1 MIEIY
6 ESHMLKP
13 WLIGKKDY
21 FEDDDQERAPSI
33 NNMDSPNRKSPV
45 KRQTSFTGK
54 KMTVE
59 FATVESQQDDLLAQ
73 KTFDEF
79 KNELNEWWIDNPTR
93 RDDEDLRGEV
103 ADGLTEVRTM

>member
-1 MIEIY
+1 
-6 ESHMLKP
+6 
-13 WLIGKKDY
+13 
-21 FEDDDQERAPSI
+21 
-33 NNMDSPNRKSPV
+33 
-45 KRQTSFTGK
+45 
-54 KMTVE
+54 MTVE